1 MCRLEGLI
9 EKVVYYGVTNHP
21 DRGHGLVNG
30 REPQLAIK
38 EFMDKTEEL
47 RFLKCPPY
55 RDNMNNLFAVSSWF
69 SLELKVDENGGLSAD
84 VPQKFLDS
92 YIVTHSD
99 KRKVY
104 QLLQSTMFIA
114 KDDSLMMTQESASMT
129 DNSFT
134 RDCGTVSGVFDI
146 GKYFRFVVCPFWIRS
161 GVDRVRI
168 KEAETLYYLRF
179 HTKKKIKFVP
189 FFMSPKFESLV
200 RHLGFINS
208 NTNSWKPMKYYYK
221 LFKEKNLKKLLIK
234 EIEQNLL

>member
-1 MCRLEGLI
+1 MSI
-9 EKVVYYGVTNHP
+9 IYYAVSNES
-21 DRGHGLVNG
+21 DRGHGLLYG

-69 SLELKVDENGGLSAD
+69 SLELKVDESGLSAD
-84 VPQKFLDS
+84 VPQDFLNS
-92 YIVTHSD
+92 YIVTHSV
-99 KRKVY
+99 KRRIY

-134 RDCGTVSGVFDI
+134 RDCGTVSGTFDI
-146 GKYFRFVVCPFWIRS
+146 GKYFRCIVCPFWIRS

-179 HTKKKIKFVP
+179 HTEKKIKFVP
-189 FFMSPKFESLV
+189 FFMSPKFEALT
-200 RHLGFINS
+200 RNLGVAKGS
-208 NTNSWKPMKYYYK
+208 DTNSFKPMKYYYK
-221 LFKEKNLKKLLIK
+221 LFKEKNLKRLLLE
-234 EIEQNLL
+234 EINRNLL